1 MQNNKKSRI
10 KKRTSNRRN
19 FGSSPPENGGAKET
33 KRTQTENIDIA
44 ITWTAKEV
52 SLNFPFV

>member
-1 MQNNKKSRI
+1 MYQE
-10 KKRTSNRRN
+10 RTSNRRN
-19 FGSSPPENGGAKET
+19 FGSSPPDENGGAKET

-52 SLNFPFV
+52 PLNFPFV